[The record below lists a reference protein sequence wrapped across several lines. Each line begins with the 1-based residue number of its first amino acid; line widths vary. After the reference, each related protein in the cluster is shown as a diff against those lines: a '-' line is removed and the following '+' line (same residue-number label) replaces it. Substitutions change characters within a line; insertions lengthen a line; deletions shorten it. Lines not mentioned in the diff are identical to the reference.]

1 MKRFALLLAC
11 LCTLYVSAQ
20 TGGTASE
27 TFTVQDVEG
36 YNSWPVIQNLGKKLV
51 CVYCR
56 GKAHNITE
64 DGRAVYARTSTD
76 CGRHWTDETIV
87 ANTPLYGEVTIGKGL
102 DEKGEMLLF
111 VRRIGK
117 EWNHD
122 LYRTSDGR
130 KFDLVTTLRLDPM
143 PIQITDIFKVPN
155 VGLMALWF
163 AGTYDAGRQH
173 SWGTLVSR
181 DGGQTWQQHVVEDGL
196 EKGEWPTEPSA
207 VYLGNGRILAVA
219 RTELDDADKQKY
231 QFQMVST
238 DYGRT
243 WQRSKTDINDV
254 YCSTPTLILDKKTG
268 LLSNYY
274 YYRGKGTMWRRV
286 VKPDAVFKNPK
297 AWPEPQL
304 VTTGSTSTFDAGNVN
319 ATAIGRRH
327 FVAFYSGKAP
337 DTSILVTAVKA
348 PDKKSQKAPSPA
360 SGKVR

>member
-1 MKRFALLLAC
+1 MKRLALFLVC
-11 LCTLYVSAQ
+11 LCTLYASAQ
-20 TGGTASE
+20 TIRTPSE
-27 TFTVQDVEG
+27 TFTVQDVKG

-56 GKAHNITE
+56 GKGHNITE
-64 DGRAVYARTSTD
+64 DVRAVYARTSTD
-76 CGRHWTDETIV
+76 GGRHWTDETVV

-102 DEKGEMLLF
+102 DEKGEMLLL

-122 LYRTSDGR
+122 LYRTADGK
-130 KFDLVTTLRLDPM
+130 KFDLITTLRLDPM
-143 PIQITDIFKVPN
+143 PIQITDIFKVPD

-163 AGTYDAGRQH
+163 AGDYNKGRQN

-181 DGGQTWQQHVVEDGL
+181 DNGLTWQQHVVEDGL
-196 EKGEWPTEPSA
+196 GKEEWPTEPSA
-207 VYLGNGRILAVA
+207 VYLGNGRILAIA
-219 RTELDDADKQKY
+219 RTELDDGDKDKF

-243 WQRSKTDINDV
+243 WKKSKTNINDV
-254 YCSTPTLILDKKTG
+254 HASTPSLILDQKTG

-286 VKPDAVFKNPK
+286 VKPDAVFNHPK
-297 AWPEPQL
+297 AWPEPQF
-304 VTTGSTSTFDAGNVN
+304 VANGSTSTFDAGNVN

-327 FVAFYSGKAP
+327 FVAFYSGKGP

-348 PDKKSQKAPSPA
+348 PDKKSQKKPS
-360 SGKVR
+360 STTGNVR